1 MAPTPKSS
9 RVPHTVHEYTILPLT
24 LPATPSFP
32 KSTKHYL
39 YLRPNAPKITTED
52 TPREVFLVNIPIDA
66 TESHVRHLFNEQL
79 SGARVEKV
87 EFEGARTGRKI
98 TAPVAPKT
106 GSRKRKRGGEGE
118 GGEVLSPVTWD
129 REVRGSGSTGVV
141 TFVDAVSAEMAIKEA
156 RRAGKTGREVVWGE
170 GVDQKV
176 PALGSASKWFS
187 RVFSFRGELLGRV
200 MFG

>member
-1 MAPTPKSS
+1 M
-9 RVPHTVHEYTILPLT
+9 
-24 LPATPSFP
+24 
-32 KSTKHYL
+32 
-39 YLRPNAPKITTED
+39 
-52 TPREVFLVNIPIDA
+52 
-66 TESHVRHLFNEQL
+66 
-79 SGARVEKV
+79 EKV